1 MHVSKSR
8 TRILSARAGLPSEG
22 AGVTRRTPV
31 GKPTGLPS
39 EGAGV
44 ARRTPV
50 GKPTGLP
57 SEGAG
62 VTRRTRATGFSALV
76 GLAVLLVACGTQ
88 AASPAAPSSGAPA
101 GAPSASA
108 AVITVT
114 VTMTNAGCTPDRTTI
129 PAGPVTFRAVNDGA
143 DKVTEVEIEQDGKIV
158 GEKENLAPGLSGTF
172 TVVLA
177 VGEYVIACDGATVP
191 DTAFHVTAGAS
202 TGTAGPTDAKLAAAT
217 TAYAAYVIDQVG
229 QLVTTTKAF
238 TDAIVAGDIAKSKS
252 LYGPARVF
260 YERIEPVA
268 ESFGDLDP
276 EIDER
281 IDDAPVPADF
291 TGFHRLEQALWE
303 TGSLAGMTPIATKL
317 MADVLKLQGLVGTET
332 YQPAALAN
340 GAAELLDEIAKS
352 KVTGEEERYS
362 HLDLLDFQA
371 NLDGARK
378 AFDLLQPALSDVD
391 GALATSIAARFGEV
405 QSALDAHRSEDGF
418 VPFTDVTA
426 AQVKALAQ
434 AVDALAEPLSQVAAK
449 LVGS

>member
-1 MHVSKSR
+1 MK
-8 TRILSARAGLPSEG
+8 TRIPSARTGLPSEG
-22 AGVTRRTPV
+22 AR
-31 GKPTGLPS
+31 LPS

-44 ARRTPV
+44 ARRTTQR
-50 GKPTGLP
+50 TG
-57 SEGAG
+57 GTRIAAVMG
-62 VTRRTRATGFSALV
+62 VVAL
-76 GLAVLLVACGTQ
+76 LAACGGTT
-88 AASPAAPSSGAPA
+88 ASPAASTVAGSAGSPAASSN
-101 GAPSASA
+101 
-108 AVITVT
+108 VTTVT
-114 VTMTNAGCTPDRTTI
+114 VTLTNAGCTPDRLTI
-129 PAGPVTFRAVNDGA
+129 VAGPVTFRAVNDGG
-143 DKVTEVEIEQDGKIV
+143 DKVSEVEVVKDGKIL

-172 TVVLA
+172 TLELASGDYVV
-177 VGEYVIACDGATVP
+177 ACPGATVAE
-191 DTAFHVTAGAS
+191 TAFHVTAGSA
-202 TGTAGPTDAKLAAAT
+202 AGPTNAIDAKLTAAT
-217 TAYAAYVIDQVG
+217 SAYAAYVKDQVG

-238 TDAIVAGDIAKSKS
+238 TDAVVAGDIAKAKS

-281 IDDAPVPADF
+281 IDDAPLPADF

-303 TGSLAGMTPIATKL
+303 TGSLSGMSAIAIKL
-317 MADVLKLQGLVGTET
+317 MADVLKLQGLVATET
-332 YQPAALAN
+332 YQVSALAN
-340 GAAELLDEIAKS
+340 GAAELLDEIAAS

-378 AFDLLQPALSDVD
+378 AFDLLQPALNDVD
-391 GALATSIAARFGEV
+391 AALATSIAARFGEV
-405 QSALDAHRSEDGF
+405 QAALDAHRSGEGF